1 MSPLA
6 INQLSRSLRSPLT
19 KPQIDQPSTDK
30 PSVASVDPIVGSPH
44 PAPRRRT
51 TRTRARSSDDLA
63 PGGPYLSV
71 RRWPAAGGLDRGGA
85 SRKARPRLPAFFG
98 LGAVGACAS
107 DQWPRPPAIIGGGGR
122 VESAPPH
129 LARLCL
135 FVFGRTRTHPPARHA
150 AAAAHDAR
158 TGAIDSMA
166 AAVGGN
172 SDSYRPPTLHTNRCC
187 PSAVREQPA
196 GRASAPASARGLRG
210 GVPYPLSSLGGER

>member
-1 MSPLA
+1 MVRSISIDLFQCGRLHQITQDETAVRVQARLMNPKDSECPASRSRVSPLA

-129 LARLCL
+129 LARLC
-135 FVFGRTRTHPPARHA
+135 FCFRPHAYAPP
-150 AAAAHDAR
+150 
-158 TGAIDSMA
+158 GPS
-166 AAVGGN
+166 
-172 SDSYRPPTLHTNRCC
+172 CC
-187 PSAVREQPA
+187 CCA
-196 GRASAPASARGLRG
+196 
-210 GVPYPLSSLGGER
+210 